1 MSPDSDYVSFK
12 DLPLTEYQEKAQRAY
27 TPMLFDLEN
36 PEWWKGVTDNYGA
49 NAHFGLLQSLRRLGI
64 YDSMIEVIYKETIA
78 GSIASNWNRAP
89 IRSIPTVCFRSPD
102 YVGYPAHIESASIL
116 SAELNDGYGLVNH
129 LSFDNPEN
137 LMWGVEWVQA
147 WVDLWNAL
155 TALTPEE
162 RQQYGLSAYT
172 MAVTDM
178 LTWQGEDEV
187 SEESFTAMAA
197 LKEKE
202 PLQVTE
208 ILRVN
213 AKINDTLSFNLKEK
227 ICDSSDASMR
237 VVFVVNDFEQLSA
250 YKDNLTMRRTGKDM
264 IFYRTLAPY
273 FKRIDVLAEKGVLLF
288 RNTVGQLLRDYKR
301 HLQSEIKKRMSYDY
315 FSDWADEKG
324 LLFHKYSGVMMNDK
338 VKNLDF
344 DEVYKKYRG

>member
-1 MSPDSDYVSFK
+1 MSPESDYVSFK
-12 DLPLTEYQEKAQRAY
+12 ELPLTEYQEKAQRAY

-49 NAHFGLLQSLRRLGI
+49 NAYFGLLQSLRRLGI
-64 YDSMIEVIYKETIA
+64 YDSIIEVIYKETIA

-102 YVGYPAHIESASIL
+102 YVGHPAHIESAILL
-116 SAELNDGYGLVNH
+116 SAELNDGYGLLNH
-129 LSFDNPEN
+129 ISFDNPEN
-137 LMWGVEWVQA
+137 VMWGVEWVQA

-155 TALTPEE
+155 TALTYEE
-162 RQQYGLSAYT
+162 RQRLGLSEYT

-178 LTWQGEDEV
+178 LTWQGEDKV
-187 SEESFTAMAA
+187 SEEAFTAMAA

-202 PLQVTE
+202 PLQATE

-213 AKINDTLSFNLKEK
+213 AQINDTLSFNLKEK
-227 ICDSSDASMR
+227 ICDSSDVLIR
-237 VVFVVNDFEQLSA
+237 DFVVNDFEQLSV
-250 YKDNLTMRRTGKDM
+250 YKDNLRRRRSEVYS
-264 IFYRTLAPY
+264 FYMALAPY
-273 FKRIDVLAEKGVLLF
+273 FKRIDILAEKGIYMF
-288 RNTVGQLLRDYKR
+288 KATVGQLLRDYKR

>member
-1 MSPDSDYVSFK
+1 MSPESDYVSFK
-12 DLPLTEYQEKAQRAY
+12 ELPLTEYQEKAQRAY

-49 NAHFGLLQSLRRLGI
+49 NAYFGLLQSLRRLGI
-64 YDSMIEVIYKETIA
+64 YDSIIEVIYKETIA
-78 GSIASNWNRAP
+78 SSIASNWNRAP

-102 YVGYPAHIESASIL
+102 YVGHPAHIESAILL
-116 SAELNDGYGLVNH
+116 SAELNDGYGLLNH
-129 LSFDNPEN
+129 ISFDNPEN
-137 LMWGVEWVQA
+137 VMWGVEWVQA

-155 TALTPEE
+155 TALTSEE
-162 RQQYGLSAYT
+162 RQRLGLSEYT

-178 LTWQGEDEV
+178 LTWQGDDKV
-187 SEESFTAMAA
+187 SEEAFTAMAA

-202 PLQVTE
+202 PLQATE

-213 AKINDTLSFNLKEK
+213 AKINDTLSFYLDEPMCVFSKTWK
-227 ICDSSDASMR
+227 TKKTKKG
-237 VVFVVNDFEQLSA
+237 FVVNDFEELYRYESSK
-250 YKDNLTMRRTGKDM
+250 YGKEK
-264 IFYRTLAPY
+264 LAPY
-273 FKRIDVLAEKGVLLF
+273 FKRIEVLAEKGVLLF
-288 RNTVGQLLRDYKR
+288 RNTVGQLITVFAR